1 MSSGRL
7 QMVKFADDTYII
19 FPAVN
24 ANSRQS
30 ELINFESWSRV
41 NNLRVN
47 PAKYAEIVFMDR
59 RKTTVQ
65 LPCTADAKR
74 SPCLSYLYLE

>member
-1 MSSGRL
+1 ML
-7 QMVKFADDTYII
+7 KFVDDTYII
-19 FPAVN
+19 IPTVN

-30 ELINFESWSRV
+30 ELINVESLSRV

-47 PAKYAEIVFMDR
+47 RTKYAEIVFMDKR

-65 LPCTADAKR
+65 LPQDLRLKR
-74 SPCLSYLYLE
+74 VVGFRNHHKPATT